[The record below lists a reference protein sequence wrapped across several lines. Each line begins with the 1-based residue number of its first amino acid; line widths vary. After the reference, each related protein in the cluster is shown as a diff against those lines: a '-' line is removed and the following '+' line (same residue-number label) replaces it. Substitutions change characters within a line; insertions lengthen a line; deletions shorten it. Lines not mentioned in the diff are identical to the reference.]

1 MTQQR
6 WRRIIPVALIMY
18 TIAYVDRTNV
28 SLALDPSISSMM
40 RDLGMND
47 QLKGEAAGIF
57 FLGYMLLQIPSGYW
71 ASRWSARKL
80 VSLCLLGWGVCA
92 VGCGLAQSFRQF
104 EVMRFLLG
112 VAESG
117 VFPATLVLLSNWFP
131 RGERARAN
139 AYWTLCQLVAIA
151 GTAPVTGWLIGAY
164 GWRTMLMLEGVL
176 PFLWLPLWWFCIR
189 DHPAQATWLDPAE
202 RNYLEAQLRA
212 DAEQLTSP
220 AAHLHGSR
228 AALPMRRVVSAIAV
242 LIAMYF
248 LQNCQAYGC
257 MTFFTSMLKDRGFSA
272 VQYGF
277 LFAIPY
283 AFAAVPMLL
292 NSAHSDRTQ
301 ERRGHVA
308 AVYLLSGM
316 SLILAVW
323 VHGNFWL
330 SYILLCLAIPGPFA
344 AMGPFWAIPGEILPG
359 ARMGI
364 VVGLVNAFG
373 NVGGFVGPSIV
384 GYLKQH
390 YQNLAVP
397 FTVLG
402 LGMLLAAALAF
413 LLPGRL
419 SSSAS

>member
-1 MTQQR
+1 MAQQR
-6 WRRIIPVALIMY
+6 WRRIIPVALVMY

-40 RDLGMND
+40 KDLGMND

-57 FLGYMLLQIPSGYW
+57 FLGYMLLQIPCGYW

-80 VSLCLLGWGVCA
+80 ISLCLLAWGICA
-92 VGCGLAQSFRQF
+92 VGCGLAQTFRQF
-104 EVMRFLLG
+104 ECMRFLLG

-117 VFPATLVLLSNWFP
+117 VFPATLVLLANWFP
-131 RGERARAN
+131 RAERARAN

-151 GTAPVTGWLIGAY
+151 GTAPLTGWLIGTY
-164 GWRTMLMLEGVL
+164 GWRTMLMLEGAL
-176 PFLWLPLWWFCIR
+176 PFLWLPLWWFGVR
-189 DHPAQATWLDPAE
+189 DHPSQAAWLNHAE
-202 RNYLEAQLRA
+202 REYLEGQLRK
-212 DAEQLTSP
+212 DAEHP
-220 AAHLHGSR
+220 ATPVAEGGTTR
-228 AALPMRRVVSAIAV
+228 TGLPMGRVVAAIVV

-257 MTFFTSMLKDRGFSA
+257 MTFFTAMLKGRGFTA

-292 NSAHSDRTQ
+292 NSAHSGRTQ

-308 AVYLLSGM
+308 AVYLVSGL
-316 SLILAVW
+316 SLILAVC
-323 VHGNFWL
+323 VRGNFWP
-330 SYILLCLAIPGPFA
+330 SYMFLCLAIPGPFV

-359 ARMGI
+359 ARMGVAI
-364 VVGLVNAFG
+364 GLVNAFG
-373 NVGGFVGPSIV
+373 NLGGYVGSSIV
-384 GYLKQH
+384 GYLKQE
-390 YQNLAVP
+390 YQSLAVP

-402 LGMLLAAALAF
+402 LGMILAAALAF
-413 LLPGRL
+413 LLPRR
-419 SSSAS
+419 SSSS

>member
-1 MTQQR
+1 MAQQR
-6 WRRIIPVALIMY
+6 WRRIIPVAMVMY
-18 TIAYVDRTNV
+18 TMAYVDRTNV

-40 RDLGMND
+40 EDLGMND

-80 VSLCLLGWGVCA
+80 ISLCLLGWGVFA
-92 VGCGLAQSFRQF
+92 IGCGLAQSFRQF
-104 EVMRFLLG
+104 ACMRFLLG

-117 VFPATLVLLSNWFP
+117 VFPATLVLLANWFP
-131 RGERARAN
+131 RAERARAN

-151 GTAPVTGWLIGAY
+151 GTGPLNGWLIGAF
-164 GWRTMLMLEGVL
+164 GWRTMLMLEGAL
-176 PFLWLPLWWFCIR
+176 PFIWLPLWWFCIR
-189 DHPAQATWLDPAE
+189 DHPAQAAWLDPAE
-202 RNYLEAQLRA
+202 RQYIESQLRK
-212 DAEQLTSP
+212 DAEQLTAP
-220 AAHLHGSR
+220 ANHGAGTR
-228 AALPMRRVVSAIAV
+228 TALPLAKTAFAIGV

-257 MTFFTSMLKDRGFSA
+257 MTFFTAMLKGRGYTT
-272 VQYGF
+272 VQHGI
-277 LFAIPY
+277 LFAVPY

-308 AVYLLSGM
+308 VVYLLSGV
-316 SLILAVW
+316 SLILAVC
-323 VHGNFWL
+323 VQGNFWL
-330 SYILLCLAIPGPFA
+330 SYAFLCLAIPGPFA

-364 VVGLVNAFG
+364 AIGLVNAFG

-384 GYLKQH
+384 GYLKQE
-390 YQNLAVP
+390 YQSLAVP

-402 LGMLLAAALAF
+402 LGMLLAAGLAY
-413 LLPGRL
+413 LLPSRSG
-419 SSSAS
+419 SSS